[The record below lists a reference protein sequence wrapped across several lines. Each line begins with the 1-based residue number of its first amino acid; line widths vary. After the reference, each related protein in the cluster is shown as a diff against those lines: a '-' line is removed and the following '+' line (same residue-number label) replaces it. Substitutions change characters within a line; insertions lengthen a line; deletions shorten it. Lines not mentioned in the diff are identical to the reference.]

1 MPLFELDET
10 GSRLVRP
17 MQPAAASFTPDS
29 TALVTEHLSDLL
41 GEGLFPVLTRRSPED
56 EQPHMLALDV
66 VGQPVVVEVVA
77 ELDSESLIRALAYAG
92 QAGRLTSGDLA
103 RLYHAGA
110 EQFGVDL
117 VAFRESLPAAYSRRG
132 LRVGARLLLVCSSVH
147 AEVADAIEFLRA
159 PGRQVEVLQMGVIQ
173 GAGGRRYLDISPL
186 AGPIA
191 ELRQVEQAN
200 LRLVRSEE
208 AFAAAMAYDE
218 QRKAFSR
225 FAAAPEAPAEQQ
237 ESPFAATGTDGSA
250 PGTEVSTISA
260 VSAASGPTPA
270 VPPDRSHAPVPQAHA
285 SPASPTARFAP
296 PQTTTPRVT
305 PPTAESSASP
315 TVAAPSPVQAAPR
328 SAPPASPVAPPAPPA
343 PPAAPLA
350 PPAALADPP
359 APAGPPQAPT
369 VPPGAPPPRT
379 SVLPQSGAPV
389 APPAQ
394 QPAAQPAQSG
404 PPTQPP
410 ARPSVGGEAYIPT
423 FVPSDAPLISPDA
436 RELTEEPDSRRS
448 GNAASAQATAQAP
461 ARPTPP
467 ASTSATAPAPA
478 QAASSAPAQAAL
490 PARAQAAAPASA
502 PAPQAPAQP
511 GIPSS
516 AQPGIPPSAP
526 PPATRSPLP
535 PPMALTSSSYS
546 LGTHGAEPRP
556 SGAAPTAAA
565 RQQPNPRLAAI
576 VAELGPVE
584 LVWFRERRGQ
594 RLTAQLRGDGLIE
607 LPSGEVFGDPSA
619 AAQIASHAA
628 LHVDGWGVWRI
639 GDAGPTLQQLA
650 SS

>member
-225 FAAAPEAPAEQQ
+225 FAAAPEVPAEQQ

-260 VSAASGPTPA
+260 ISAASGPTPA
-270 VPPDRSHAPVPQAHA
+270 APPDRNHAPVPQAHA

-315 TVAAPSPVQAAPR
+315 TAAAPPHVQAARRSAP
-328 SAPPASPVAPPAPPA
+328 SAPPAPLA

-350 PPAALADPP
+350 PPAASLAPP
-359 APAGPPQAPT
+359 AA
-369 VPPGAPPPRT
+369 PPGAPPPRT
-379 SVLPQSGAPV
+379 SVMPQSGAPV
-389 APPAQ
+389 ASPTQ
-394 QPAAQPAQSG
+394 QPTAQPAQSR
-404 PPTQPP
+404 PSAQPP

-436 RELTEEPDSRRS
+436 RELTEEPDSRGS
-448 GNAASAQATAQAP
+448 GNSASAQARAQAP

-478 QAASSAPAQAAL
+478 QAASSAPAQAAPL
-490 PARAQAAAPASA
+490 ARAQAAPPASA

-535 PPMALTSSSYS
+535 PPMALPSSSYS

-565 RQQPNPRLAAI
+565 RQQPNARLAAI